1 MIDIWRLIDMQ
12 ADRRVC
18 GWVSQAC
25 HCSAWQLSLLS
36 YGYVTVKVFWFGRR
50 HTAVCDLSQ

>member
-1 MIDIWRLIDMQ
+1 MQ

-25 HCSAWQLSLLS
+25 HCSAWELSLLS